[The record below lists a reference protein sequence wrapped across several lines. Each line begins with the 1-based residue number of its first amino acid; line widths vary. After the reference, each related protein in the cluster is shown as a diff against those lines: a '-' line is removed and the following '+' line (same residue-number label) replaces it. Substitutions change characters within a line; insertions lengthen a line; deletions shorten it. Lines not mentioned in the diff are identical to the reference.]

1 MSSAATTLLDV
12 SDVKARFAG
21 KAELLRRII
30 KIFDEQTPQL
40 LARLRHAVR
49 RGDAAAVEFTA
60 HAFKG
65 SLLQIGAHTTAE
77 LAAQLEQAARTS
89 APGRSE
95 AVLKDLESQ
104 AAQLLRLLK
113 DLASSPDL

>member
-1 MSSAATTLLDV
+1 MNSAATTLFDAAEL
-12 SDVKARFAG
+12 KTRFAG

-40 LARLRHAVR
+40 LGRLRHAVR
-49 RGDAAAVEFTA
+49 RGDAAAVEWTA
-60 HAFKG
+60 HTLKG
-65 SLLQIGAHTTAE
+65 SLGQLGAHTTAE

-95 AVLKDLESQ
+95 VLLKDLEAQ
-104 AAQLLRLLK
+104 AAQLQRMLK
-113 DLASSPDL
+113 DLANSPDL